1 MGWMKVDAAR
11 KYAGGV
17 GRKILYKAVASGQL
31 RAARI
36 GAGRSLL
43 FSTTWIDEWLT
54 TSAAAR
60 KEEDGASWQGNPT
73 TQRLAGSGALRL
85 VERR

>member
-1 MGWMKVDAAR
+1 MAWMKVDGAR

-17 GRKILYKAVASGQL
+17 GRKVLYKAVASGKL

-43 FSTTWIDEWLT
+43 FCDGWIDEWLVASAGGSPAAT
-54 TSAAAR
+54 TGALQREAPDAR
-60 KEEDGASWQGNPT
+60 G
-73 TQRLAGSGALRL
+73 LRL
-85 VERR
+85 VGRR